1 MRSTAVRAK
10 LIDDASMVM
19 CLHCIVRTMNFGT
32 HAQCPCGAIVRRE
45 DWTRHIAEIIVD
57 RSEIVENNI
66 EIIDTKEAS

>member
-10 LIDDASMVM
+10 LIDDASMVIS
-19 CLHCIVRTMNFGT
+19 LHWIVRMVNFGT
-32 HAQCPCGAIVRRE
+32 HVQCSCGAFVSRD
-45 DWTRHIAEIIVD
+45 DWNRHIAEIIVD

>member
-19 CLHCIVRTMNFGT
+19 CQHWIVRMMNFGT
-32 HAQCPCGAIVRRE
+32 HAQCSCGAIVRRE